1 MTRQPPRSTRTDTRF
16 PYTTLFCSRLISWSI
31 SKSITAVLAGLMVS
45 DGRLVPDAPAP
56 VPAWSQPGDPRGE
69 ITLRQLLHMSS
80 GLEHIE
86 SGEPVYD
93 SDTVRMLFLSGANDM
108 AAYEEERPLSAQPSS
123 EEHTYE
129 LQSLMR
135 TSY

>member
-1 MTRQPPRSTRTDTRF
+1 MRISDWSSDV
-16 PYTTLFCSRLISWSI
+16 CS
-31 SKSITAVLAGLMVS
+31 S
-45 DGRLVPDAPAP
+45 DL

-80 GLEHIE
+80 GLEHLE

-93 SDTVRMLFLSGANDM
+93 SDTVRMLFLSGAKDM
-108 AAYEEERPLSAQPSS
+108 AAYAEARPLSAQPGSQFQYSTATSMILSDIMTRALTSSEDPQVRRDAMMQFRS
-123 EEHTYE
+123 EEHTSE

-135 TSY
+135 I

>member
-1 MTRQPPRSTRTDTRF
+1 
-16 PYTTLFCSRLISWSI
+16 
-31 SKSITAVLAGLMVS
+31 MVS
-45 DGRLVPDAPAP
+45 DGRLVLDAPAP

-80 GLEHIE
+80 GLDHLE

-93 SDTVRMLFLSGANDM
+93 SDTVRMLFLSGAKDM
-108 AAYEEERPLSAQPSS
+108 AAYAEARPLSAQPGSQFQYRTATSMILSDIMRS
-123 EEHTYE
+123 EEHKYE

-135 TSY
+135 N